1 MQSKVLLAYSLWSGV
16 SRYGAELYY
25 SYHIS
30 AYQNLLHCNLHDSQ
44 DIESR
49 TVIVIKEILNVNE
62 FGIIPMILLFI
73 ISYQLPFLSG

>member
-1 MQSKVLLAYSLWSGV
+1 MGQNFITVITSVLIKIYCIAIYMTVKIL
-16 SRYGAELYY
+16 
-25 SYHIS
+25 
-30 AYQNLLHCNLHDSQ
+30 
-44 DIESR
+44 ESR